1 MNGTEAIYGLEAI
14 ANANGWVMAVTGAS
28 IVMTGLTVLSIIIS
42 QLPKVVAF
50 MEKRQEEKALLK
62 MRDKKEVKTRE
73 IPGKSPLDIEELAI
87 DYKPLAEELGESF
100 ELRELHA
107 LCRDN
112 NLPHSHLSIRN
123 LRDAGILI
131 PRGDGVFTWN
141 K

>member
-14 ANANGWVMAVTGAS
+14 AQANGWVMAITGAS
-28 IVMTGLTVLSIIIS
+28 IVMAGLTVLSFIIS
-42 QLPKVVAF
+42 QLPKMVAF
-50 MEKRQEEKALLK
+50 MEKRQEEKEQLK
-62 MRDKKEVKTRE
+62 MRGAKEAKRPE
-73 IPGKSPLDIEELAI
+73 ISDKSPLDIEELAI

-123 LRDAGILI
+123 LREAGILI
-131 PRGDGVFTWN
+131 SQGDGVFTWN